1 MNEVGKNLGHAT
13 AYGYAKSK
21 GYTGTEEEFAEL
33 MADYAEVGE
42 RAEAA
47 ATAAA
52 ASATAASGSASDSA
66 ASATAAAGSS
76 TAASTAA
83 GNASQ
88 AATTATTKA
97 SEAAQSATAAA
108 GSATTASTKAGEA
121 AQSATQAAASATAAE
136 SAKTAAQAAQT
147 AAETAK
153 TAAET
158 AQGAAEDAAES
169 VSASAA
175 QIAQNTADISSVKN
189 ALGATLITD
198 TASGAI
204 ATFPDG
210 SDGVPMRSVTV
221 DMEPVQ
227 DLHGQANPWTGGGG
241 KNILDVASRAIS
253 DYLTTPKTI
262 RAEACT
268 VTKDGDTL
276 TCIVTGA
283 WSKIWLAID
292 TSTLVNGQTYT
303 VSAMFSNPSGNLVGV
318 SWFDTA
324 WHNTVVDNSTSV
336 KLETSFTYDSSY
348 AQITLGFIVNNTTE
362 STGNTVVISEMQLEK
377 GSTASS
383 FAPYSNI
390 CPITGRSEVGVWREA
405 TYDTSADPALTVQL
419 GQTVY
424 GGTVDVVSGV
434 LTVDRAMVQLDGKGA
449 NYWNKSS
456 KYPGGFYFDIDLFN
470 DYYHITPRKNT
481 PFLCSHAKTVDNISN
496 YVNGTCYCDGSI
508 NIRIMSADTTVAQ
521 WVEYLVAQNTAG
533 TPVEICCYL
542 AQPVTVQLTAQQLTS
557 LLGTNNVWSDGGNV
571 SVEYVADTKAY
582 IAKVIAA
589 ALA

>member
-1 MNEVGKNLGHAT
+1 MNDVNKNLGHAT

-21 GYTGTEEEFAEL
+21 GYTGTEDEFAAL

-88 AATTATTKA
+88 AAQTATTKA

-108 GSATTASTKAGEA
+108 GSATTASTKATEA
-121 AQSATQAAASATAAE
+121 AQSATAAAASATAAE

-158 AQGAAEDAAES
+158 AQTAAEDAAES

-189 ALGATLITD
+189 ALSQVESTQITD

-210 SDGVPMRSVTV
+210 AAGVDMRSVV
-221 DMEPVQ
+221 VQCEPIQSGSGDPSPDNVR
-227 DLHGQANPWTGGGG
+227 P
-241 KNILDVASRAIS
+241 IS
-253 DYLTTPKTI
+253 
-262 RAEACT
+262 
-268 VTKDGDTL
+268 
-276 TCIVTGA
+276 
-283 WSKIWLAID
+283 
-292 TSTLVNGQTYT
+292 
-303 VSAMFSNPSGNLVGV
+303 
-318 SWFDTA
+318 
-324 WHNTVVDNSTSV
+324 
-336 KLETSFTYDSSY
+336 
-348 AQITLGFIVNNTTE
+348 
-362 STGNTVVISEMQLEK
+362 
-377 GSTASS
+377 
-383 FAPYSNI
+383 
-390 CPITGRSEVGVWREA
+390 GRSEVGVWRGGANLIDDTNWGGYSNEVTLGVGTWYA
-405 TYDTSADPALTVQL
+405 QAFVSGTSNINSRLQYKDNGTWTDIFESSDTSEYMTTSGSYFGWLSANAVMTIVVHKPVNVRFSLTDISDTTRRLSISSTQLFSYVPYQPIASIEVQL

-424 GGTVDVVSGV
+424 GGTVDAVSGV
-434 LTVDRAMVQLDGKGA
+434 MTVDRAMVQLDGRGA

-508 NIRIMSADTTVAQ
+508 NIRIMSADTTGAQ
-521 WVEYLVAQNTAG
+521 WVEYLAAQNTAG
-533 TPVEICCYL
+533 TPIEICCYL

-557 LLGTNNVWSDGGNV
+557 ILGTNNVWSDGGNV
-571 SVEYVADTKAY
+571 SVDYVADTKAY
-582 IAKVIAA
+582 IAKVIAV